1 MNPICTI
8 ECENCGKFAIMHENG
23 LSIFLL
29 DKEFFAMSRCPFCD
43 RPVRD
48 SVSKQV
54 AMTLFYEGVNIFD
67 FATGDLVA
75 SIKEFDDI

>member
-1 MNPICTI
+1 
-8 ECENCGKFAIMHENG
+8 
-23 LSIFLL
+23 
-29 DKEFFAMSRCPFCD
+29 MSRCPFCD